1 MKILISFDCLEPGIR
16 GRCLSWESDMR
27 TLIMYWS
34 MMFVSSSRKGIQ
46 NLSLDFM
53 MLRWIASEKER
64 MQIKNELMNE
74 H

>member
-1 MKILISFDCLEPGIR
+1 
-16 GRCLSWESDMR
+16 
-27 TLIMYWS
+27 MYWS